1 MIKNQY
7 MHEQVHEL
15 LFWMS
20 LSVWPSVSE
29 LNIPVSGKSNI
40 EGSNKVYGM
49 YIYNGIIKS
58 FILSSTL
65 QNDKQFI
72 TIWISGLVNS

>member
-49 YIYNGIIKS
+49 NYKKLYFIKY
-58 FILSSTL
+58 SS
-65 QNDKQFI
+65 K
-72 TIWISGLVNS
+72 W